1 MSTAAA
7 VCIGRDA
14 GMTGVSFEH
23 MGKLGKG
30 LTPREAGFTAIGD
43 DARLRRQT
51 SEVRW
56 QTSPCLPIS
65 KETLILRFNQRFLKS
80 PGPLVFGSN
89 P

>member
-1 MSTAAA
+1 MTTAAA

-14 GMTGVSFEH
+14 GMTGVFFEH
-23 MGKLGKG
+23 MGKFGKG
-30 LTPREAGFTAIGD
+30 LIPREAGFTATGG

-65 KETLILRFNQRFLKS
+65 KETLIKS
-80 PGPLVFGSN
+80 DSAI
-89 P
+89 

>member
-23 MGKLGKG
+23 MGKWGKG
-30 LTPREAGFTAIGD
+30 LIPREVGFTATGG

-51 SEVRW
+51 LDVRH
-56 QTSPCLPIS
+56 
-65 KETLILRFNQRFLKS
+65 
-80 PGPLVFGSN
+80 
-89 P
+89 

>member
-30 LTPREAGFTAIGD
+30 LIPGEAGFTAIGG

-56 QTSPCLPIS
+56 QTSPCL
-65 KETLILRFNQRFLKS
+65 LIFKS
-80 PGPLVFGSN
+80 PAPLVFGVNS
-89 P
+89 

>member
-30 LTPREAGFTAIGD
+30 LPPKEAGFTATGG

-51 SEVRW
+51 SDIRH
-56 QTSPCLPIS
+56 QTPDIRSQMADVSLSPD
-65 KETLILRFNQRFLKS
+65 F
-80 PGPLVFGSN
+80 
-89 P
+89 

>member
-30 LTPREAGFTAIGD
+30 LTTREVGFTATGG

-51 SEVRW
+51 SDIRSQMADVSL
-56 QTSPCLPIS
+56 SPAPLAFG
-65 KETLILRFNQRFLKS
+65 FN
-80 PGPLVFGSN
+80 P
-89 P
+89 

>member
-1 MSTAAA
+1 MTTVAA

-23 MGKLGKG
+23 MGKFGKG
-30 LTPREAGFTAIGD
+30 LIPREAGFTATGG

-65 KETLILRFNQRFLKS
+65 KETLIKS
-80 PGPLVFGSN
+80 DSAI
-89 P
+89 

>member
-23 MGKLGKG
+23 MGKWGKG

-51 SEVRW
+51 SDIRSQMADVSL
-56 QTSPCLPIS
+56 SPDP
-65 KETLILRFNQRFLKS
+65 F
-80 PGPLVFGSN
+80 VFGSN

>member
-30 LTPREAGFTAIGD
+30 LTLREAGFTATGG
-43 DARLRRQT
+43 DARLRGQT
-51 SEVRW
+51 SDIRSQMADVSL
-56 QTSPCLPIS
+56 SPA
-65 KETLILRFNQRFLKS
+65 
-80 PGPLVFGSN
+80 PLVFGSN
-89 P
+89 S

>member
-1 MSTAAA
+1 MTTAAA

-30 LTPREAGFTAIGD
+30 LPPREAGFTAIGD

-56 QTSPCLPIS
+56 QTSPCLPI
-65 KETLILRFNQRFLKS
+65 FKS
-80 PGPLVFGSN
+80 PAPLVFRSN

>member
-30 LTPREAGFTAIGD
+30 LTPREAGFTATGG

-51 SEVRW
+51 SDIRSQMADV
-56 QTSPCLPIS
+56 SL
-65 KETLILRFNQRFLKS
+65 S

>member
-43 DARLRRQT
+43 DARFRHQT

-56 QTSPCLPIS
+56 QTSPCL
-65 KETLILRFNQRFLKS
+65 LILKS
-80 PGPLVFGSN
+80 PAPLVFGSN

>member
-30 LTPREAGFTAIGD
+30 LTPREAGFTATGG

-51 SEVRW
+51 LEVRW

-65 KETLILRFNQRFLKS
+65 KSL
-80 PGPLVFGSN
+80 GPIPN

>member
-30 LTPREAGFTAIGD
+30 LIPREAGFTATGG
-43 DARLRRQT
+43 DARLRRQ
-51 SEVRW
+51 
-56 QTSPCLPIS
+56 
-65 KETLILRFNQRFLKS
+65 KS
-80 PGPLVFGSN
+80 DIRSQMADVSSFP
-89 P
+89 

>member
-30 LTPREAGFTAIGD
+30 LTPREAGFIAIGD
-43 DARLRRQT
+43 DARLRHQT
-51 SEVRW
+51 SDGRRLLVSR
-56 QTSPCLPIS
+56 SLSLLLP
-65 KETLILRFNQRFLKS
+65 
-80 PGPLVFGSN
+80 
-89 P
+89 

>member
-23 MGKLGKG
+23 MGKFGKR
-30 LTPREAGFTAIGD
+30 LVPWEAGFTATGG
-43 DARLRRQT
+43 DARLRRQ
-51 SEVRW
+51 
-56 QTSPCLPIS
+56 
-65 KETLILRFNQRFLKS
+65 KS
-80 PGPLVFGSN
+80 DIRSQMADVSLFPDPLVFGSN

>member
-30 LTPREAGFTAIGD
+30 LTPREAGFTATGG

-51 SEVRW
+51 LDVRW
-56 QTSPCLPIS
+56 QTSPCLLIPSSLGPI
-65 KETLILRFNQRFLKS
+65 
-80 PGPLVFGSN
+80 PN

>member
-30 LTPREAGFTAIGD
+30 LTPREAGFTATGD

-51 SEVRW
+51 SGIRSQMADVSL
-56 QTSPCLPIS
+56 SPDL
-65 KETLILRFNQRFLKS
+65 
-80 PGPLVFGSN
+80 
-89 P
+89 

>member
-1 MSTAAA
+1 MSTVAA

-56 QTSPCLPIS
+56 QMSPCLPI
-65 KETLILRFNQRFLKS
+65 FKS
-80 PGPLVFGSN
+80 PAPLVFGFNS
-89 P
+89 

>member
-43 DARLRRQT
+43 DARLLET
-51 SEVRW
+51 SDIRSQMADVSL
-56 QTSPCLPIS
+56 SPDL
-65 KETLILRFNQRFLKS
+65 
-80 PGPLVFGSN
+80 
-89 P
+89 

>member
-1 MSTAAA
+1 MSTAEA

-30 LTPREAGFTAIGD
+30 LTPREAGFTATGGD
-43 DARLRRQT
+43 AHLRRQT
-51 SEVRW
+51 SDIRSQMADVSL
-56 QTSPCLPIS
+56 SPS
-65 KETLILRFNQRFLKS
+65 
-80 PGPLVFGSN
+80 PLVFGSN

>member
-51 SEVRW
+51 LDVRRLLVSCSLVLW
-56 QTSPCLPIS
+56 VQF
-65 KETLILRFNQRFLKS
+65 LI
-80 PGPLVFGSN
+80 PN

>member
-30 LTPREAGFTAIGD
+30 LIPREAGFTAIGD

-56 QTSPCLPIS
+56 QTSPCLPI
-65 KETLILRFNQRFLKS
+65 FKS
-80 PGPLVFGSN
+80 PAPLVFGSN

>member
-23 MGKLGKG
+23 MGKRGKG
-30 LTPREAGFTAIGD
+30 LIPREAGFTAAGG

-51 SEVRW
+51 LDVRH
-56 QTSPCLPIS
+56 QKSDIRSQMADVSLSPD
-65 KETLILRFNQRFLKS
+65 F
-80 PGPLVFGSN
+80 
-89 P
+89 

>member
-23 MGKLGKG
+23 MGKLEKG
-30 LTPREAGFTAIGD
+30 LTPREAGFTAIGG

-51 SEVRW
+51 TDIRSQIADVSL
-56 QTSPCLPIS
+56 SPA
-65 KETLILRFNQRFLKS
+65 
-80 PGPLVFGSN
+80 PLVFGSN
-89 P
+89 S